1 MEFNLEAYFERIG
14 YEGVAE
20 VDFGTLKKL
29 SFLHTQTLPFENL
42 NPFLG
47 IPVKIDQTSL
57 QNKMVQKQRG
67 GYCYEHNLLFCY
79 ALQAMGFQVIPLPA
93 RVLKHHSEGDI
104 PPKTH
109 ILLQVLIG
117 EDKFLV
123 DVGFGKETLT
133 GPIPFKMDKAHPTP
147 HKYYRIQKKSKH
159 YLMQCRTQRGWGDMY
174 SFLPRRFYFADCKVA
189 NWYVSTHPDSPF
201 TQGLIAARAG
211 NKCTYTLSNHK
222 FKVHH
227 INGSSDLKVLNS
239 VEEMK
244 EVLTDIFKIDLPD
257 VDHVT
262 SSLSRVLK

>member
-1 MEFNLEAYFERIG
+1 
-14 YEGVAE
+14 
-20 VDFGTLKKL
+20 
-29 SFLHTQTLPFENL
+29 
-42 NPFLG
+42 
-47 IPVKIDQTSL
+47 
-57 QNKMVQKQRG
+57 

-174 SFLPRRFYFADCKVA
+174 RVFCPGGFILPIVKWPIGMF
-189 NWYVSTHPDSPF
+189 PPIPILLSPK
-201 TQGLIAARAG
+201 G
-211 NKCTYTLSNHK
+211 
-222 FKVHH
+222 
-227 INGSSDLKVLNS
+227 
-239 VEEMK
+239 
-244 EVLTDIFKIDLPD
+244 
-257 VDHVT
+257 
-262 SSLSRVLK
+262 